1 MRYCLVIDDNDQCD
15 VLEAMELKSKD
26 RGFPIKFFFFNP
38 TISECQTFNGKE
50 HYLDLEKV
58 ENHLNELFSGQQL
71 HIVATD
77 YNLSDDKVTGL
88 EVVRLI
94 KEKWRRNLK
103 VVLYSGLPDQIM
115 ERLSSE
121 ICQGDLKS
129 RFKNLENFFS
139 YKPDRI
145 MDRGDDY
152 EERVYEIL
160 KSNRIGMEDIL
171 EERLLEYENDL
182 FNDFFPQFEGKKF
195 SQIAK
200 MIRTNSPESESFK
213 LEFIERSVSRLID
226 LRRIDK

>member
-1 MRYCLVIDDNDQCD
+1 MRYCLVIDDNDQED

-26 RGFPIKFFFFNP
+26 RGFPIKFFYLNP
-38 TISECQTFNGKE
+38 TIAECQSFNGEE
-50 HYLDLEKV
+50 HTLDLDKV
-58 ENHLNELFSGQQL
+58 ENHLNNLFSGQQL

-77 YNLSDDKVTGL
+77 YNLSDDKITGM
-88 EVVRLI
+88 EIVRLI
-94 KEKWRRNLK
+94 KEKWRKNLK
-103 VVLYSGLPDQIM
+103 VVLYSGLPEQIM

-121 ICQGDLKS
+121 ICEGDLKK
-129 RFKNLENFFS
+129 RFKNLENFFN

-160 KSNRIGMEDIL
+160 KSTRLAMEDVL

-182 FNDFFPQFEGKKF
+182 FDDFFPQFEGKKLG
-195 SQIAK
+195 QIAK
-200 MIRTNSPESESFK
+200 MIRSNSQESESFK

-226 LRRIDK
+226 LRKTSQ